1 MAETERARE
10 TPHELALLAGGPR
23 AAVVVAVVALHLRGA
38 VEPGARNTV
47 VAVDNEAGRA
57 LPPLP
62 TQDDDA
68 DVPAELRV
76 PYLES
81 AVHRRLHGPCHVREL
96 LRDPDVRWAV
106 ATLRTGLA
114 ETGMVSPPALGTTRA
129 ARRRLEVL
137 RTACPVPASRDG
149 LSDEEKLLAVALHG
163 QAALRVVVPRFALRA
178 GLTKRVRL
186 RHKRAVR
193 RFSGSSGASG
203 STGASDGGHAGPHY
217 CGGAFSCAGDAG
229 CGSGGGCGGGGGG
242 CGGGGG
248 S

>member
-47 VAVDNEAGRA
+47 VAVDNDAGRA

-81 AVHRRLHGPCHVREL
+81 AVYRRLHGPCHVREL

-114 ETGMVSPPALGTTRA
+114 ETGMVSPPALGATRA
-129 ARRRLEVL
+129 ARRRLQVL
-137 RTACPVPASRDG
+137 RTTYPVPASRDG

-163 QAALRVVVPRFALRA
+163 QAALRVAVPRFALRTGLTPRPPPPQTLPAPLYPDLRRLRGYTGPTTAAASSAGAEAGAVAEAA
-178 GLTKRVRL
+178 GLRRRGRL
-186 RHKRAVR
+186 SQDRTRC
-193 RFSGSSGASG
+193 
-203 STGASDGGHAGPHY
+203 P
-217 CGGAFSCAGDAG
+217 
-229 CGSGGGCGGGGGG
+229 GGCTG
-242 CGGGGG
+242 
-248 S
+248 